1 MKLRGMQLREIKLR
15 RPKVV
20 RGAGPS
26 PAKSPLVRG
35 ASSDWF
41 KTVRLMALGGV
52 AMAVVVMGVG
62 VWRSG
67 DRFFSTIGALF
78 QAPAG
83 PTIQVDVR
91 SVVIQQVREASE
103 LTTAVF
109 TMQAVVPTSQNA
121 TVGGFVVG
129 KTKLLYIAQGEVQAG
144 VDLSQLAADNVRVED
159 GTIRI
164 KLPAPK
170 VLNSKID
177 VTQSTV
183 YDYDRGFLNLGPDA
197 ATQLQSLAQ
206 QEALKQIIA
215 AAYTQGLMKRANERA
230 KLVITQLLSTAGFKQ
245 VIVETQDAPTQAPAV
260 VPSPSPIVAPLPSPI
275 VAP

>member
-1 MKLRGMQLREIKLR
+1 MKLRGMQLRGIKLR
-15 RPKVV
+15 RPKTD
-20 RGAGPS
+20 RSAS
-26 PAKSPLVRG
+26 PAALRRSPSGVP
-35 ASSDWF
+35 SSDWL
-41 KTVRLMALGGV
+41 KTARLMAMGGV
-52 AMAVVVMGVG
+52 AMLMVVAGVG

-67 DRFFSTIGALF
+67 DRFFSTVGSLF
-78 QAPAG
+78 QVPAG

-91 SVVIQQVREASE
+91 SVVIQQVRTASE

-144 VDLSQLAADNVRVED
+144 VDLSQLAAADVQVEA

-197 ATQLQSLAQ
+197 AAQLQSLAQ

-215 AAYTQGLMKRANERA
+215 AAYTQGLMKQANDRA

-245 VIVETQDAPTQAPAV
+245 VIVETQDAPTQPPAPT
-260 VPSPSPIVAPLPSPI
+260 PSPSPIIAPLPSPT
-275 VAP
+275 VP